1 MTRRRILAWGVHTYT
16 ALGLLLAAGAVILI
30 VQGGEGDLRRALLL
44 LLVAG
49 VVDCTDGWLARRVG
63 VTEVL
68 PHVDGRRLDDIIDFH
83 TYVSIPL
90 LLLWRAGI
98 PEGAGVWLLLAPLL
112 ASGYGFAQ
120 VEAKTRDGFFRG
132 FPSYWNVVAFYLFF
146 LAPPSWLSGVILAGF
161 AVLVFVPSP
170 YLHPS
175 KGGPWP
181 ALTMTLGSVWA
192 LLVLGILAGVARPE
206 GVWVWVSLAFPVYYL
221 AVSWFGIRRRS
232 G

>member
-1 MTRRRILAWGVHTYT
+1 MTGRRILAWGVHAYT

-30 VQGGEGDLRRALLL
+30 VQGGAGDLRHALLL

-63 VTEVL
+63 VSEVL
-68 PHVDGRRLDDIIDFH
+68 PQLDGRRLDDIIDFH

-98 PEGAGVWLLLAPLL
+98 PEGAWAWLLLAPLL
-112 ASGYGFAQ
+112 ASAYGFAQ

-146 LAPPSWLSGVILAGF
+146 LVPPSWLSGIILSGF

-175 KGGPWP
+175 KGGGWS
-181 ALTMTLGSVWA
+181 ALTVTLGTAWA
-192 LLVLGILAGVARPE
+192 LLVLAILLGLARPE
-206 GVWVWVSLAFPVYYL
+206 GMWVWVSMAFPAYYL
-221 AVSWFGIRRRS
+221 AVSWFGIRRR
-232 G
+232 